1 VRVSMIAL
9 CCLGATRRALI
20 LQPSLAHDASHVF
33 TIDRDVFPLQQAGD
47 PSAHYCFEA
56 GNFFG

>member
-1 VRVSMIAL
+1 MIAL